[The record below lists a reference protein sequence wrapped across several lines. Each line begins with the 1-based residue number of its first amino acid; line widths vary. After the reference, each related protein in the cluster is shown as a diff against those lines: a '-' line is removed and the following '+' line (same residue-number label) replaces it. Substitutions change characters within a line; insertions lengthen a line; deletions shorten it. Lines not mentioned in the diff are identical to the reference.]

1 MESTTDQE
9 DLIERQGGH
18 KEWLSWRRHRT
29 RIYLLVLISLV
40 AVLAGLAVFALRPL
54 HGQVRDQLLEAA
66 QIYMDQVVRVFDAQ
80 ARVYLQHAERL
91 ASDEQLTQALTAP
104 EPDPLVLGRRLA
116 QLFDGQAGL
125 TGLALLHPDGSQWVD
140 AGEVAISPF
149 RTRPRTGVR
158 PVNLPVGDA
167 GLAYTLTLRD
177 ADGQTRGWLL
187 AVFDASPLRQVLAP
201 DVLKAPAPF
210 IVSGDEVFFSPLA
223 VRVQMGH
230 CGGIQ
235 PMLASACEADIT
247 LLQRP
252 VAGTDWSLVMMLD
265 NDPADD
271 RAATAVRWLPTA
283 VVIIAVVLLALT
295 ALVLRPLDKLF
306 ARTGKLYELSARDE
320 LTGLSNR
327 RHLMQALKVEL
338 ARASRHRLSLNVM
351 LLDIDRFKVIND
363 THGHAVGDLAIK
375 EIAEAVL
382 RMSRSEDV
390 TARLG
395 GDEFVVVQTDV
406 DLEGAV
412 KFAER
417 LRRNVSRIHVETGGT
432 WVHLSISVG
441 VAHVPAGMASQVTRE
456 RVLGMADRA
465 LYKAKAGGRNKV
477 AARGLRARV
486 QQRKSKRS

>member
-1 MESTTDQE
+1 M
-9 DLIERQGGH
+9 
-18 KEWLSWRRHRT
+18 
-29 RIYLLVLISLV
+29 
-40 AVLAGLAVFALRPL
+40 
-54 HGQVRDQLLEAA
+54 
-66 QIYMDQVVRVFDAQ
+66 
-80 ARVYLQHAERL
+80 
-91 ASDEQLTQALTAP
+91 
-104 EPDPLVLGRRLA
+104 
-116 QLFDGQAGL
+116 
-125 TGLALLHPDGSQWVD
+125 
-140 AGEVAISPF
+140 
-149 RTRPRTGVR
+149 
-158 PVNLPVGDA
+158 
-167 GLAYTLTLRD
+167 
-177 ADGQTRGWLL
+177 
-187 AVFDASPLRQVLAP
+187 AP

-210 IVSGDEVFFSPLA
+210 IVAGDEVFFSPLA
-223 VRVQMGH
+223 VRVQMAE
-230 CGGIQ
+230 CGGIR
-235 PMLASACEADIT
+235 PMLARACDADVT
-247 LLQRP
+247 LLERP

-271 RAATAVRWLPTA
+271 RAASAIRWLPT
-283 VVIIAVVLLALT
+283 VIMAIGGLLLVTT

-327 RHLMQALKVEL
+327 RHLMQALKAEL
-338 ARASRHRLSLNVM
+338 ARASRHRLALNVM
-351 LLDIDRFKVIND
+351 LLDIDRFKIIND

-375 EIAEAVL
+375 EIAEAVV

-412 KFAER
+412 RFAER

-432 WVHLSISVG
+432 WVHLSISIG

-477 AARGLRARV
+477 AARGLRARP
-486 QQRKSKRS
+486 QRRSKSRPAAESSSN